1 MSRLVREEEL
11 PGIGRRYSID
21 CDYGAVLTIV
31 VHNSGRRDI
40 YFFPPDSEM
49 PVTVAM
55 NDEQAKVAGAILTG
69 GLSPPA
75 AITEIEQVVDD
86 LAIEWY
92 TLSPGSPGTGQT
104 IEELHIRSATGINVM
119 TILRGHAVIHG
130 PRDSERLEPGDRL
143 IVAGR
148 HSSMPAFRRLVVGD

>member
-1 MSRLVREEEL
+1 MNRYVREEEL
-11 PGIGRRYSID
+11 PGIGRRYSVE

-40 YFFPPDSEM
+40 YFFQEDSEI

-55 NDEQAKVAGAILTG
+55 NDEQARVAGSVLSGTF
-69 GLSPPA
+69 SPPEGVA
-75 AITEIEQVVDD
+75 EIDKVVGEMV
-86 LAIEWY
+86 IEWF
-92 TLSPGSPGTGQT
+92 TLGPGSPGTGQS
-104 IEELHIRSATGINVM
+104 IEDLHIRSATGINVM
-119 TILRGHAVIHG
+119 AILRDHNVIHG

-148 HSSMPAFRRLVVGD
+148 SSSMPAFRRLVVGD